1 MFRKLTSLMVMILFI
16 SAVAFSQTKLI
27 EKVTKKGDEIV
38 IPYEKYVLSN
48 GLTLVIH
55 EDHSDPIVHVDVT
68 YHVGSA
74 REEVNK
80 SGFAHFFEHM
90 MFQGSDHVADE
101 EHFKIVSEAGG
112 TLNGT
117 TNSDRTNYFETLPS
131 NQLETALWLE
141 ADRMGFLLDAVTQ
154 QKFEIQRSTVK
165 NERGQNYDN
174 RAYGTSIERIS
185 RALYPYG
192 HPYSWSTIGD
202 LADLDRSDVN
212 DLKRFF
218 LRWYGPNNATVTV
231 AGDVDVKNVISL
243 VEKYFGDIPRGPEV
257 KPQQYQPIVLDKDR
271 YISYVDNNIRFPALM
286 IAFPS
291 VPNRHPD
298 EAPLDMLSDILG
310 GGKNSIFYKNFV
322 KTQKAVFASVS
333 NPCQELGGMFT
344 IQVYAMPIPG
354 LSLAQLE
361 KDIRESL
368 AEFEKRGV
376 TDEDLMRYSNQYE
389 SQTINGL
396 AAVSG
401 KAAQLA
407 SYQTFTGN
415 PNGIQSELKRYA
427 SIKKEDVMRVYNQY
441 IKNSKAVIL
450 SVLTPTME
458 GMAAAPDNFTVSSE
472 GYKPVVDPAYNGL
485 VYNKPTNESFD
496 RSKRPV
502 AGKAPLVP
510 VPEVW
515 KETLSNGMKIIG
527 TDANEIPTVSISLSI
542 DGGHKLDALD
552 PSKAGLA
559 ALTAS
564 LMNEST
570 EHYTNE
576 QLSVELEKL
585 GSSIGISA
593 GNKSTNINVSSLTKN
608 LDATLKLLEEK
619 LFHPKFSQED
629 FDRVKKQQIEGIKA
643 SLRQPATLATN
654 AFNRLTYGEGSI
666 YAIPVSG
673 YQETVEAISLEDVK
687 NFYSKYFSPNL
698 VELVVVGDI
707 SQKDFLN
714 KIDFLKKWEKKT
726 VKLPEIPKV
735 AKSEKT
741 KIFLM
746 DKPKAPQSE
755 IRVGYMTDMPYD
767 ATGEYY
773 QSSLMNYILGGA
785 FNSRINLNLREDKG
799 YTYGAYSYFNSNED
813 PGYFV
818 AGAGV
823 RANSTDS
830 SVAEFMKEITNYEK
844 GGITESELAFT
855 KNSIGQSDARR
866 YETPDQKAGFIGRIL
881 HYNLPTDYVKTQN
894 KILEDMT
901 QQRINELA
909 KKHLPY
915 ESMRILVVG
924 DKDSIKPG
932 LEKLGYEIVEIDEQ
946 GKIINLNVQP
956 DKSK

>member
-1 MFRKLTSLMVMILFI
+1 MLNKMTSFTVAILFV
-16 SAVAFSQTKLI
+16 SVSVFSQTKLV

-74 REEVNK
+74 REEVYK

-101 EHFKIVSEAGG
+101 EHFKIVTEAGG
-112 TLNGT
+112 DMNGT

-165 NERGQNYDN
+165 NERGQNVDN
-174 RAYGTSIERIS
+174 RPYGTVFERLGK
-185 RALYPYG
+185 AMYPVG

-202 LADLDRSDVN
+202 LEDLDRSDVN

-218 LRWYGPNNATVTV
+218 LRWYGPNNATVTIG
-231 AGDVDVKNVISL
+231 GDVDVKNVVSL
-243 VEKYFGDIPRGPEV
+243 VEKYFGPIPRGPEV
-257 KPQQYQPIVLDKDR
+257 KPMQYQPIVLDNDR
-271 YISYVDNNIRFPALM
+271 YVSYVDNNIRFPSLI

-322 KTQKAVFASVS
+322 KTQKAVFAQVS
-333 NPCQELGGMFT
+333 NPCSELGGQFFL
-344 IQVYAMPIPG
+344 QVYAMPIPG

-361 KDIRESL
+361 KDMRESL
-368 AEFEKRGV
+368 AEFETRGV
-376 TDEDLMRYSNQYE
+376 TDEDLIRYRNQYE

-396 AAVSG
+396 TSVAG
-401 KAAQLA
+401 KAGQLA

-427 SIKKEDVMRVYNQY
+427 SITKEDVMRVYNKY
-441 IKNSKAVIL
+441 LKNQKAVIL
-450 SVLTPTME
+450 SVLTPTMQ
-458 GMAAAPDNFTVSSE
+458 GMAAAPDNFTVNRE
-472 GYKPVVDPAYNGL
+472 GYKQPVDPAYEGL
-485 VYNKPTNESFD
+485 VYNKPKNENFD

-502 AGKAPLVP
+502 VGKAPLVS

-515 KETLSNGMKIIG
+515 EEKLSNGMKIIG
-527 TDANEIPTVSISLSI
+527 STANEVPVISLSLSI
-542 DGGHKLDALD
+542 QGGHKMDAID

-564 LMNEST
+564 LLNEST
-570 EHYTNE
+570 QNYSNE

-585 GSSIGISA
+585 GSTITFNA
-593 GNKSTNINVSSLTKN
+593 GNKTTNITVSSLVKN
-608 LDATLKLLEEK
+608 FDATLKLLEEK
-619 LFHPKFSQED
+619 LFRPKFAQDE
-629 FDRVKKQQIEGIKA
+629 FDRAKKQQIESINAANK
-643 SLRQPATLATN
+643 QPAAIGTN
-654 AFNRLTYGEGSI
+654 SFNRLMYGEGSI
-666 YAIPVSG
+666 YSVPVNG
-673 YQETVEAISLEDVK
+673 YTETVETIQLDDVK
-687 NFYSKYFSPNL
+687 NFYTKYYAPNL

-707 SQKDFLN
+707 SKKDFLN
-714 KIDFLKKWEKKT
+714 KIGFLKNWEKKT
-726 VKLPEIPKV
+726 VKMPVIPKA
-735 AKSEKT
+735 AKSDKT
-741 KIFLM
+741 KIYLM

-755 IRVGYMTDMPYD
+755 IKVGYMTDMAYD

-773 QSSLMNYILGGA
+773 EATLMNYALGGD

-799 YTYGAYSYFNSNED
+799 YTYGSYSSFRADDD

-818 AGAGV
+818 TGAGV
-823 RANSTDS
+823 RANATDS
-830 SVAEFMKEITNYEK
+830 SVIEYIKEITNYAK
-844 GGITESELAFT
+844 NGITAEELNFT
-855 KNSIGQSDARR
+855 KNSIGQSEALKF
-866 YETPDQKAGFIGRIL
+866 ETPGQKAGFIGRIL
-881 HYNLPTDYVKTQN
+881 HYNLPTDYVKQQN
-894 KILEDMT
+894 KILENMT
-901 QQRINELA
+901 QERINKLA
-909 KKHLPY
+909 KKHLPM
-915 ESMRILVVG
+915 EKMQIVVVG
-924 DKDSIKPG
+924 DKDSVKPG
-932 LEKLGYEIVEIDEQ
+932 LEKLGYEIVEIDEK
-946 GKIINLNVQP
+946 GKVIEFKVQP